1 MADAEP
7 VMLRMEGI
15 CKRFPG
21 VVANDGVNLDVR
33 AGEVHALLGENGA
46 GKTTLMSVLCGLYHP
61 DAGSIIWKGHPV
73 RFASPRQ
80 AAAVGIGMVHQ
91 DFKLIQRMTV
101 AENMMLGR
109 QARGPYFDLR
119 AAVRT
124 VERVAA
130 DFGLPVDARAP
141 VRQLS
146 AGMQQRVAIL
156 KVLAGNPDLVIF
168 DEPTSVL
175 TPQEAE
181 SLFKMMQSLVAGGK
195 SICFITHKL
204 DEVMSIATRV
214 TVLRDGRVID
224 TLETRQTN
232 PRELARKMVG
242 REVIFSVQKP
252 ACEPGDVVLGV
263 QEITTAGAPGQT
275 ALRGISLAVRQG
287 EILGVAGI
295 SGNGQNELAEAIAG
309 LRPVLSGSIQ
319 IVGRDTTHWHADK
332 ITDLGVAYIP
342 DKVRQ
347 NAVFLDLDLTHNTI
361 AKSHRGRPL
370 APHGVFRMRNIDAH
384 VRRLLTQY
392 RVRAPST
399 RTLAKQLSGGNLQ
412 RLVLARESSRAPRL
426 IIAANPTAGLDV
438 GATEYV
444 RAQLLEERSRGRAVL
459 LISADLDEL
468 LALSDRIAVLCA
480 GRVVSTIAAADA
492 DLEEIG
498 LMMGGAR
505 AAEEPF
511 A

>member
-1 MADAEP
+1 M
-7 VMLRMEGI
+7 
-15 CKRFPG
+15 
-21 VVANDGVNLDVR
+21 
-33 AGEVHALLGENGA
+33 
-46 GKTTLMSVLCGLYHP
+46 
-61 DAGSIIWKGHPV
+61 
-73 RFASPRQ
+73 
-80 AAAVGIGMVHQ
+80 
-91 DFKLIQRMTV
+91 
-101 AENMMLGR
+101 
-109 QARGPYFDLR
+109 
-119 AAVRT
+119 
-124 VERVAA
+124 AA

-319 IVGRDTTHWHADK
+319 IVGLDTTHWHADK

-480 GRVVSTIAAADA
+480 GRVVGTIAAADA

-505 AAEEPF
+505 AAEEPS

>member
-1 MADAEP
+1 MADAEL
-7 VMLRMEGI
+7 VMLKMEGI

-21 VVANDGVNLDVR
+21 VVANNGVNLDVR

-80 AAAVGIGMVHQ
+80 AAALGIGMVHQ

-109 QARGPYFDLR
+109 QTRGPYFDLR
-119 AAVRT
+119 EAARM
-124 VERVAA
+124 VERVSA
-130 DFGLPVDARAP
+130 DFGLPIDPRTP

-156 KVLAGNPDLVIF
+156 KVLAGSPDLVIF

-181 SLFKMMQSLVAGGK
+181 SLFKMMRSLVASGK

-204 DEVMSIATRV
+204 EEVMSIATRV

-232 PRELARKMVG
+232 PRELARLMVG
-242 REVIFSVQKP
+242 REVLFTIQKTP
-252 ACEPGDVVLGV
+252 CAPGEAALGV
-263 QEITTAGAPGQT
+263 QHLTTAGAPGQV
-275 ALRGISLAVRQG
+275 ALRDLSLEVRQG
-287 EILGVAGI
+287 EILGIAGI

-309 LRPVLSGSIQ
+309 LRPVLSGSIK
-319 IVGRDTTHWHADK
+319 IGGFDTTHWRAEK

-361 AKSHRGRPL
+361 AKSHRGAPL
-370 APHGVFRMRNIDAH
+370 APHGIFRMRVIDGH

-392 RVRAPST
+392 RVRAPSP

-412 RLVLARESSRAPRL
+412 RLVLARESSRAPQL

-444 RAQLLEERSRGRAVL
+444 RTQLLEERDRGRAVL

-468 LALSDRIAVLCA
+468 LALSDRIAVLCS
-480 GRVVSTIAAADA
+480 GRIVGMVAAADA

-505 AAEEPF
+505 AAEQPC